1 MSVPFFH
8 EINSR
13 PYKTALQV
21 NFTRLIKIPLHVT
34 SSTFRLARH
43 TFPVFKRRIRS
54 CAAVDGARERPR
66 SSAALSL
73 SETSSGERVVIFN
86 QLPSLTVSAFF
97 LPFFEDFGKLQKC
110 LRIEDPANLDQR
122 RILERDFEEKNT
134 KMSQWTWD
142 QSAQERFNF

>member
-43 TFPVFKRRIRS
+43 TFPRFRAAHSKLRRCRWRQR
-54 CAAVDGARERPR
+54 APAQ
-66 SSAALSL
+66 LSR
-73 SETSSGERVVIFN
+73 TFFVGN
-86 QLPSLTVSAFF
+86 QLGRESRYFQSITEFNCFNFF